1 MKTRRRVRIVSGRSG
16 LDSLRGDWQSLT
28 DNWPEA
34 PFYVLYDWYW
44 AYLHYLEDD
53 PAQVIFVVLED
64 ASGCCGILPLRRERK
79 QRFGVALDIW
89 SVPICTGIDLV
100 DVLLLPGK
108 RLGDWWSEI
117 GAALRGID
125 FSWAALRIPGA
136 LKQGTAGSQAATLHR
151 NAIFR
156 PQGYSGFFPINGPY
170 ESLSARYT
178 TRLRKILRKGWSGLA
193 KLGTVRVHAAH
204 AGPELASAF
213 AEFLRLEASGWK
225 GEGGTTSAL
234 AYDPPRRAFC
244 EHVFSTPTAKCHAE
258 INLLAVD
265 ERAVAAQLCMVRGGI
280 RSVVKIGHDQSLQKF
295 SPGSVLLDALLKRS
309 CELHDVDNISLVTG
323 LGWMREWGTE
333 SVIVGDLWLFRSRLA
348 TAALR
353 GLLHLKD
360 RPEAGCAPIAPAPEL
375 L

>member
-53 PAQVIFVVLED
+53 PEQVILVVLED
-64 ASGCCGILPLRRERK
+64 ESGCRGILPLCRER
-79 QRFGVALDIW
+79 QQHIGVALDIW
-89 SVPICTGIDLV
+89 SVPRCGINLSDL
-100 DVLLLPGK
+100 LLLPDE
-108 RLGDWWSEI
+108 RLGDWWSGI
-117 GAALRGID
+117 GAALRGINLG
-125 FSWAALRIPGA
+125 WVALRIPGI
-136 LKQGTAGSQAATLHR
+136 LEQGTTRSQAATLCR

-156 PQGYSGFFPINGPY
+156 PQGYSGYFQINGPY

-193 KLGTVRVHAAH
+193 KLGTVDIHTART
-204 AGPELASAF
+204 GPELASVF

-225 GEGGTTSAL
+225 GEHGTASAL
-234 AYDPPRRAFC
+234 AQDASLRMFC
-244 EHVFSTPTAKCHAE
+244 NHVFCGPAAERHAE

-265 ERAVAAQLCMVRGGI
+265 GRAVAAQLCMLRGGI
-280 RSVVKIGHDQSLQKF
+280 RSVFKIGHDQSLQKY

-309 CELHDVDNISLVTG
+309 CERRDVHTLSLVTG
-323 LGWMREWGTE
+323 LGWMREWGADLAT
-333 SVIVGDLWLFRSRLA
+333 VGDLWLFRSRLA
-348 TAALR
+348 ASVLR
-353 GLLHLKD
+353 SLLHLKD
-360 RPEAGCAPIAPAPEL
+360 RREAGRAATTPVPEL
-375 L
+375 

>member
-117 GAALRGID
+117 GAALRGMEHPAT
-125 FSWAALRIPGA
+125 SA
-136 LKQGTAGSQAATLHR
+136 GTASAAR
-151 NAIFR
+151 AR
-156 PQGYSGFFPINGPY
+156 R
-170 ESLSARYT
+170 SAPNSADGR
-178 TRLRKILRKGWSGLA
+178 RSVHCAEVVIA
-193 KLGTVRVHAAH
+193 FVIVFATVACSV
-204 AGPELASAF
+204 L
-213 AEFLRLEASGWK
+213 
-225 GEGGTTSAL
+225 
-234 AYDPPRRAFC
+234 
-244 EHVFSTPTAKCHAE
+244 
-258 INLLAVD
+258 
-265 ERAVAAQLCMVRGGI
+265 VAA
-280 RSVVKIGHDQSLQKF
+280 
-295 SPGSVLLDALLKRS
+295 
-309 CELHDVDNISLVTG
+309 
-323 LGWMREWGTE
+323 
-333 SVIVGDLWLFRSRLA
+333 
-348 TAALR
+348 
-353 GLLHLKD
+353 
-360 RPEAGCAPIAPAPEL
+360 
-375 L
+375 